1 MPMLTPMAGSGGM
14 SNGGSSNG
22 GSSNGGSSNGGSS
35 NGGSANGGTGSGQ
48 GGSTNPGNGGSANG
62 GSGGTGMG
70 GMTAVGGSGGGE
82 GEPDAGGPDP
92 VGETVSFAEDLHQQI
107 FVPRCGSCHGVEW
120 GSATLTTAYAAAVA
134 NADEIAGRVDGSG
147 GNIMPNFCGN
157 GPGQG
162 SCLSVAQVELIQSW
176 VDDDTP
182 P

>member
-1 MPMLTPMAGSGGM
+1 MLTPMAGSGGM

-35 NGGSANGGTGSGQ
+35 NGGSANGGTGGGQ

-62 GSGGTGMG
+62 GSGGSGTGGTM
-70 GMTAVGGSGGGE
+70 AAGGSGGGE

-92 VGETVSFAEDLHQQI
+92 GEDTVSFAADLHQQI
-107 FVPRCGSCHGVEW
+107 FTMRCGGCHPGQW
-120 GSATLTTAYAAAVA
+120 GSTTLATAYAAAVA

-147 GNIMPNFCGN
+147 GNIMPQNCGN
-157 GPGQG
+157 APGQG
-162 SCLSVAQVELIQSW
+162 SCLSVAQVDLIQSW